1 MSKFVLPD
9 TCFWYALFDRRDR
22 YHEKSVEKY
31 DDFKDEKI
39 IFPWPISY
47 EVLRTRFVKNPGNLE
62 KLKKELARPNIEI
75 VDDSKYRDNSL
86 NSVLDGMARNSRNE
100 ALSLVD
106 EVLNSIISDVNVKV
120 DYVVTSNVKD
130 FQESCSRRKVPI
142 IDIS

>member
-1 MSKFVLPD
+1 MEP
-9 TCFWYALFDRRDR
+9 
-22 YHEKSVEKY
+22 
-31 DDFKDEKI
+31 KDEKI

-47 EVLRTRFVKNPGNLE
+47 EVLRTRFVKIPENIE
-62 KLKKELARPNIEI
+62 KLKKELSRPNIEI
-75 VDDSKYRDNSL
+75 IDDSKYRDNAL
-86 NSVLDGMARNSRNE
+86 NSVLDGSARNSKNE
-100 ALSLVD
+100 VLSLVD